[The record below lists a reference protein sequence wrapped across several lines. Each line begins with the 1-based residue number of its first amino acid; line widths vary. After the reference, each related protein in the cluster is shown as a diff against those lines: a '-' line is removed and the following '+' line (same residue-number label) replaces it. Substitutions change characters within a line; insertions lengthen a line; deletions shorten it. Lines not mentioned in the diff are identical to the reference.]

1 MKRTHVIGIVALAL
15 SAASAAAG
23 CSADSGDGTSQE
35 DDVRSAERAIIG
47 PARPYVPSRTLDR
60 QKDALDASQKLRRE
74 VAWKSL
80 AKILKDNR
88 VAESDAKLGTK
99 RARLPAF
106 RTWYQK
112 DDYERMFAKLYEEH
126 GKDARKARAPFTD
139 AQIDAALE
147 WNATDRGSWSDDA
160 FEDRL
165 KQIDSKAAAEGLGGN
180 ARVQYSTG
188 AVRHMMKN
196 WAPLTKCARGEV
208 ADEPNAEPKSPS
220 LFATCVD
227 EEFPKDAAVI
237 KAAWLRSDF
246 DIKVPVRPT
255 SAEALKARMAGELDE
270 GGWGRADAANDQAPD
285 DASIYSVK
293 MTDGSSFRMPALHLV
308 TKELREWL
316 WITMWW
322 SPDPDTDFGADRPQA
337 ITELGG
343 PWKNYKM
350 CVVTG
355 YEEKDPDP
363 TGGFPTGPGSL
374 GDALAATYKGVGAPT
389 WCSNQYIERGAHN
402 AQTNCIGCHQHAGTN
417 LRSEAVLE
425 DAVAFPDF
433 GRTKIRKNFPADYV
447 FAAVQPPEGIAAI
460 MQTRVEHFD
469 TVDR

>member
-1 MKRTHVIGIVALAL
+1 MKQAHLLGLLAL
-15 SAASAAAG
+15 GLAASSAAGG
-23 CSADSGDGTSQE
+23 CSSATEEGASQADE
-35 DDVRSAERAIIG
+35 VRGVERAILG
-47 PARPYVPSRTLDR
+47 PARPYSPDKTLDR
-60 QKDALDASQKLRRE
+60 QKDALDASQKARRD
-74 VAWKSL
+74 VAWKAL
-80 AKILKDNR
+80 AKVLKDGR
-88 VAESDAKLGTK
+88 IAEPGVKIDSK
-99 RARLPAF
+99 RAKLPAF

-139 AQIDAALE
+139 AEIDAALA

-160 FEDRL
+160 FEERL
-165 KQIDSKAAAEGLGGN
+165 KQIDSRAAAQSLGGN

-188 AVRHMMKN
+188 AVRHMMKS

-208 ADEPNAEPKSPS
+208 ADDPNAEPRSPS

-246 DIKVPVRPT
+246 DMKVPVRPT
-255 SAEALKARMAGELDE
+255 SAEALKARFAGTVDD
-270 GGWGRADAANDQAPD
+270 GGWGRGDAANEQAPD
-285 DASIYSVK
+285 EASIYTVK

-316 WITMWW
+316 WITIWW
-322 SPDPDTDFGADRPQA
+322 SPEPDTDFGADRPES
-337 ITELGG
+337 IVKLGG
-343 PWKNYKM
+343 AWKNYKM

-374 GDALAATYKGVGAPT
+374 GDALAAVYQGVGAPT
-389 WCSNQYIERGAHN
+389 WCSNQYVERGAHN

-417 LRSEAVLE
+417 LRSEAVLG
-425 DAVAFPDF
+425 DPVAFPEF
-433 GRTKIRKNFPADYV
+433 GRTKFRKNFPADYV
-447 FAAVQPPEGIAAI
+447 FAAVQPPESIAQS
-460 MQTRVEHFD
+460 MQIQVEHFD